1 MAAATSGCPDFWI
14 PEVTPA
20 ARNPA
25 GGVMLIV
32 SPPLASGAPGGPA
45 FPRRSFLAPQS
56 RRRRAPLARGSWRD
70 PAGGEAGRLRQA
82 EHEVGVLNGLA
93 GGALSG
99 AVDAPRRGGPAG
111 PGAAPA
117 LHVTPATP

>member
-32 SPPLASGAPGGPA
+32 SPPLASWAPGGPA

-70 PAGGEAGRLRQA
+70 PAGGEAGRLPQA
-82 EHEVGVLNGLA
+82 EHEVGVLDCPP
-93 GGALSG
+93 GGALSQC
-99 AVDAPRRGGPAG
+99 VEVRPRGRPSRPA
-111 PGAAPA
+111 A
-117 LHVTPATP
+117 